1 MTMAQTLVYLLEAF
15 VLLFVAKQVYARVF
29 RRVDLKNELYGRN
42 NHAMA
47 VAVGGYFFGICLAL
61 GGALS
66 GPSLGWQADSDW
78 HRPVRPLG
86 NCLDARRWCT
96 LRASALTSLQ

>member
-15 VLLFVAKQVYARVF
+15 VLLFVAKQAYARVF
-29 RRVDLKNELYGRN
+29 RRVNLKDELYGHN

-61 GGALS
+61 GG
-66 GPSLGWQADSDW
+66 
-78 HRPVRPLG
+78 H
-86 NCLDARRWCT
+86 
-96 LRASALTSLQ
+96 

>member
-1 MTMAQTLVYLLEAF
+1 MDNIVQMAQSLVYLVEAF

-29 RRVDLKNELYGRN
+29 RRVNLKDELFGRN

-66 GPSLGWQADSDW
+66 GPSLG
-78 HRPVRPLG
+78 
-86 NCLDARRWCT
+86 
-96 LRASALTSLQ
+96 